1 MMSLNV
7 TSIVL
12 FVTGVVLL
20 YAGIKNVDP
29 RDVVKKALKGESPA
43 PTPDKADTKQ
53 AASEPRDE
61 STPKPPY
68 LSV

>member
-1 MMSLNV
+1 MSLNV

-43 PTPDKADTKQ
+43 PEKADTKQ
-53 AASEPRDE
+53 TASEPRDE